1 MSIYSTER
9 NRKTPTK
16 IIVTGRKIPNFRFSN
31 IIPKSERRNSIIF
44 VFVTGDM
51 HNALRSLVSPF
62 IPNMDV
68 LRRVTST
75 LDLGEEATRAA
86 DASFSVV

>member
-1 MSIYSTER
+1 
-9 NRKTPTK
+9 
-16 IIVTGRKIPNFRFSN
+16 
-31 IIPKSERRNSIIF
+31 
-44 VFVTGDM
+44 M

-86 DASFSVV
+86 DASSSVA